1 MMNEYT
7 RNKIEAFMEVLIELG
22 LEKDHV
28 CGICSMM
35 KTEEMML
42 EILDRLEAR
51 EFKLTPQE
59 TLNICG
65 KVIMENQ

>member
-1 MMNEYT
+1 MNEYT

-22 LEKDHV
+22 LEKDQV

-42 EILDRLEAR
+42 EILDRLEVR

-65 KVIMENQ
+65 DVIEENQ